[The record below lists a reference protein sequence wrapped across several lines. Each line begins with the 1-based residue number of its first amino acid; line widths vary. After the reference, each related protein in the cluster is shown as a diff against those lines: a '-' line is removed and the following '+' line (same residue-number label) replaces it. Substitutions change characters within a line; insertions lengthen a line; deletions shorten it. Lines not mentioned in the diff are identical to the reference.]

1 MNDKNAEQL
10 KKVRNKRRDL
20 DIKAAAAAVAIAAA
34 GFAATPLMGQTMP
47 EKSKDDH
54 STTVVQNQDMARFE
68 SLMKRFQEKSDIS
81 QKEYDTDYAHVT
93 EWQNERGTIS
103 LAEPHNGQT
112 PNYLVHSLYLA
123 TNGANAFHAVMK
135 FYVDDKGAFVDDFTD
150 GKHSIK
156 RLSSEEFNQ
165 KMSFFEQMHNLGDNQ
180 KGRT

>member
-81 QKEYDTDYAHVT
+81 QKDYVQDSSVFGRYEVRPKKLFRAHF
-93 EWQNERGTIS
+93 
-103 LAEPHNGQT
+103 AT
-112 PNYLVHSLYLA
+112 P
-123 TNGANAFHAVMK
+123 
-135 FYVDDKGAFVDDFTD
+135 
-150 GKHSIK
+150 
-156 RLSSEEFNQ
+156 
-165 KMSFFEQMHNLGDNQ
+165 
-180 KGRT
+180 